1 MLKINNLNL
10 TNIILLQEQLKE
22 INSQVEEIKKD
33 GLKSQW
39 VYHIGARTH
48 YTIKVN
54 NKNIIVEVLSPQ
66 C

>member
-1 MLKINNLNL
+1 MLKINNLKGVK
-10 TNIILLQEQLKE
+10 IELLQEQLKE
-22 INSQVEEIKKD
+22 IGQQIEELKKE

-48 YTIKVN
+48 YTIRVN
-54 NKNIIVEVLSPQ
+54 NKNIFVEVLNPQ

>member
-1 MLKINNLNL
+1 MLKINNLKSVK
-10 TNIILLQEQLKE
+10 IELLQEQLKE
-22 INSQVEEIKKD
+22 IGQQIEELKKE

-48 YTIKVN
+48 YTFKIKD
-54 NKNIIVEVLSPQ
+54 KNILVEVLNPQ